1 MLMSAARLLF
11 SPVLLSCDS
20 DQIEDRPFH
29 SYDAPLGKAQCP
41 RGEFDAMRK
50 ISGLQIL
57 TFVLLFTL
65 AAALAL
71 ASNWLM
77 LGSLAL
83 GDFRGIAMVFGA
95 ILLFYA
101 YAIVVY
107 RLYLWLFPLQ
117 VGEVAKGSQQEFI
130 YHVYLLFY
138 LMIFFPVMRSGVM
151 PYPLMRVFY
160 LALGA
165 KLGDNT
171 YGAGILFDPLF
182 VSLGDNC
189 IVGEGDRLAHHFIQI
204 GHGVTIGT
212 HAVVLCDVT
221 IGDGAIIA
229 AGAIVSK
236 GTRVGPGEFWGGVP
250 AKRIK

>member
-1 MLMSAARLLF
+1 
-11 SPVLLSCDS
+11 
-20 DQIEDRPFH
+20 
-29 SYDAPLGKAQCP
+29 
-41 RGEFDAMRK
+41 MRK

-65 AAALAL
+65 AAAMAL
-71 ASNWLM
+71 GSNWLI

-83 GDFRGIAMVFGA
+83 GDFRGIAMVMGA

-107 RLYLWLFPLQ
+107 RLYLWLFPLR

-138 LMIFFPVMRSGVM
+138 LMIFFPVMRSGFM

-165 KLGDNT
+165 NLGDNT
-171 YGAGILFDPLF
+171 YGAGILFDPSF
-182 VSLGDNC
+182 IALGDNC
-189 IVGEGDRLAHHFIQI
+189 IVGQYALLVPHVIEGERLAHYPIQI

-236 GTRVGPGEFWGGVP
+236 GTRVGAGEFWGGVP
-250 AKRIK
+250 AKRIR